1 MRKGTFQKII
11 QHVDHSINVE
21 QSFLFDMNDNG
32 DLRLMNKTVSVSS
45 EEVDIPDEYFEKLF
59 NCEGIPVDVHTHPN
73 YNCIPSVLDIAFY
86 LSNEAIREV
95 YIIGRS
101 HYFHIS
107 FPAHRK
113 FVPPSFVEQEYL
125 RIMKEMVKKFDFDKD
140 IPDDTF
146 LCHGIIDGNNSV
158 PESMATEVSL
168 RLMNAFGI
176 MEYEIGVL

>member
-1 MRKGTFQKII
+1 
-11 QHVDHSINVE
+11 
-21 QSFLFDMNDNG
+21 
-32 DLRLMNKTVSVSS
+32 NKTVSVSS
-45 EEVDIPDEYFEKLF
+45 EEVDIPDEYFDGLF

-86 LSNEAIREV
+86 LSNEAIREA
-95 YIIGRS
+95 YIIGGS

-107 FPAHRK
+107 FPAYRK

-125 RIMKEMVKKFDFDKD
+125 RIMNEMVKKFDFDKD

-146 LCHGIIDGNNSV
+146 LCYDIIDGNNSV

-168 RLMNAFGI
+168 RLMNEFGI
-176 MEYEIGVL
+176 MEYEIGVW

>member
-11 QHVDHSINVE
+11 QYVDHSIDVE
-21 QSFLFDMNDNG
+21 QSLLFDMNDNG

-86 LSNEAIREV
+86 LSNEAIREA
-95 YIIGRS
+95 YIIGGS

-125 RIMKEMVKKFDFDKD
+125 RIMNEMVKKFDFD
-140 IPDDTF
+140 
-146 LCHGIIDGNNSV
+146 SV

-168 RLMNAFGI
+168 RLMDAFGI
-176 MEYEIGVL
+176 MEYEIRGFVVQERNDIFVESI